1 MLNFVYFYVARA
13 LCLCCSVI
21 LMAGELQII
30 LSVVQP
36 ISTTYCDISESGFHS
51 SSYKAIEGI
60 CRRLICMFKSMR

>member
-36 ISTTYCDISESGFHS
+36 ISATYCDIWERAAFIPVH
-51 SSYKAIEGI
+51 IW
-60 CRRLICMFKSMR
+60 R